1 MLKFIKEN
9 LDTIKGIEV
18 YPIIALLI
26 FFTFFVGLFWW
37 VMTYNKKNIKALS
50 ELPLDLKNENES

>member
-9 LDTIKGIEV
+9 LETINGIEL

-50 ELPLDLKNENES
+50 ELPLDHKNENES